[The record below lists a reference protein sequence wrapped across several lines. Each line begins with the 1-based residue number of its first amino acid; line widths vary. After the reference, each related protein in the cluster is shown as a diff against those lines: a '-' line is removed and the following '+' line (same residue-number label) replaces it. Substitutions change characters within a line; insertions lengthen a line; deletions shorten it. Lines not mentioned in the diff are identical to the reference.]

1 MHERLQAEIRF
12 EIRQIDEL
20 LKTYQVL
27 TDRVGSREPDLV
39 EVTAMASVLHSF
51 YNGIENIF
59 LRVCKE
65 LDQDVPAGDRW
76 HREVLTRM
84 TESGGF
90 RPAVISTDLGQQ
102 LVEYLSFRH
111 FYRHSYSFFL
121 DWAELEQLVRDLGET
136 WGRLRAELIHFLETL
151 PHS

>member
-1 MHERLQAEIRF
+1 MHERLRAEIRF
-12 EIRQIDEL
+12 EIERIDEL
-20 LKTYQVL
+20 LKSYEEL
-27 TDRVGSREPDLV
+27 LERVRSREPDLV
-39 EVTAMASVLHSF
+39 EVTAMASIPHSF

-65 LDQDVPAGDRW
+65 VDQDVPAGDRW

-84 TESGGF
+84 TESGDS

-102 LVEYLSFRH
+102 LAEYLSFRH

-121 DWAELEQLVRDLGET
+121 DWAELEQLVRDLGQT
-136 WGRLRAELIHFLETL
+136 WGRLRADLMHLLETL